1 MILLADLIDRYGSE
15 LEQHHGHLLLPGHYR
30 ALQAMRRCRN
40 QHSRVMVLECNG
52 CHHQATLPHSCGH
65 RSCPHCQHHESQ
77 QWLERQKA
85 KLLAV
90 DYFGTPEK
98 ARSTAVQLVSAI
110 KTR

>member
-1 MILLADLIDRYGSE
+1 MILLADLIDRYRSD
-15 LEQHHGHLLLPGHYR
+15 LQQHHGHQLLPSHYR

-40 QHSRVMVLECNG
+40 QHSRVMVLGCNG
-52 CHHQATLPHSCGH
+52 RHHQVSLPHSCGH

-90 DYFGTPEK
+90 DYFMVTFTVPAQPGPI
-98 ARSTAVQLVSAI
+98 RSLSL
-110 KTR
+110 